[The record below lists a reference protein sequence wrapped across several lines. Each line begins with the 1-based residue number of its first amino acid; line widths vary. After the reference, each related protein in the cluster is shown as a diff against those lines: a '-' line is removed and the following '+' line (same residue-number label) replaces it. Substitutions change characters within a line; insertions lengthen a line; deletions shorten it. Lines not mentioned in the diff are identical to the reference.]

1 MDGTVAA
8 QEVEPEDPSEASPS
22 TFPETTNFSMHG
34 MEEAEARKIAYNL
47 AEMFR
52 EIGRRIDISNLDGI
66 TIAWDYD
73 KALAELDRGYQSVHV
88 LTRTT
93 DVGTGVAMTPSV
105 LRDGTL
111 KSHILFHAH
120 VANFVQSEDVEDIKF
135 VLHTIAHECAH
146 VEITAAY
153 DKCFP
158 GELLRATHAT
168 LLHAYHEQVFSACWD
183 EYAAT
188 RISGTIGYDPMPG
201 YEETFISVLEQIDD
215 KVAELVK
222 GFHGRTPEETDAFVG
237 SVFGAYG
244 TLLKFGCYYLGTLA
258 SVGRKGDPGEKIL
271 EALAGSWLRPYFFRI
286 EDLCSELFETF
297 GRWSD
302 KDGFE
307 AIGNLIEEIVEDRSM
322 TIHRGSGGRYGI
334 YVHHINANT

>member
-1 MDGTVAA
+1 MEGTVAP
-8 QEVEPEDPSEASPS
+8 QEVETEDPSEATPS
-22 TFPETTNFSMHG
+22 TFPEATNFSMHG
-34 MEEAEARKIAYNL
+34 MEEVEARKIAYNL

-52 EIGRRIDISNLDGI
+52 EIGRVIDISNLDGI
-66 TIAWDYD
+66 TVAWDYD
-73 KALAELDRGYQSVHV
+73 KALAELDRGYQSTHV

-111 KSHILFHAH
+111 KSHILVHGE
-120 VANFVQSEDVEDIKF
+120 VANMAQSEDVEDIKF
-135 VLHTIAHECAH
+135 LLHTIAHECAH

-158 GELLRATHAT
+158 GVMLRATHAT
-168 LLHAYHEQVFSACWD
+168 LLDAYHEQVFSACWD

-222 GFHGRTPEETDAFVG
+222 GFHGRTPEETDAFVE
-237 SVFGAYG
+237 SIFGAYG
-244 TLLKFGCYYLGTLA
+244 TLLKFSCYFLGTLA
-258 SVGRKGDPGEKIL
+258 SVGRKGDPGENIL

-286 EDLCSELFETF
+286 EDLCSELFDSF
-297 GRWSD
+297 GKWSD
-302 KDGFE
+302 KAGFE
-307 AIGNLIEEIVEDRSM
+307 AIGNLVEEMVEDRVM
-322 TIHRGSGGRYGI
+322 TIHRERGGRYGI
-334 YVHHINANT
+334 YVHHDQANA